1 MANPRRSMSKS
12 SDKPAFYV
20 INISDRNVC
29 LSDLA
34 LTIPAGRCY
43 DLLNDNFSFT
53 IEQLKASLKGG
64 SLYKKRD
71 KIKIGKGRPEVSKVG
86 QIEVSEYPIITRNRS
101 AVKIKEPVFE
111 DLVIS
116 DEDYANE
123 MANEFEE

>member
-1 MANPRRSMSKS
+1 MSKL
-12 SDKPAFYV
+12 SDKPAFFV

-53 IEQLKASLKGG
+53 IDQLKASLKEG
-64 SLYKKRD
+64 SLHRKRD
-71 KIKIGKGRPEVSKVG
+71 KIKIGKGRPQVVEPEQK
-86 QIEVSEYPIITRNRS
+86 ELSEYPIITRNRS
-101 AVKIKEPVFE
+101 AVKVVEPVFDE
-111 DLVIS
+111 LIFS

>member
-1 MANPRRSMSKS
+1 MSKS
-12 SDKPAFYV
+12 SDKPSFFV
-20 INISDRNVC
+20 INVSNRNVC

-53 IEQLKASLKGG
+53 IEQLKASLKDG
-64 SLYKKRD
+64 SLYRKRD
-71 KIKIGKGRPEVSKVG
+71 KIKIGKGRPEVVEVG
-86 QIEVSEYPIITRNRS
+86 RIEMSEYPIITRPRS

-111 DLVIS
+111 DLMLS

-123 MANEFEE
+123 MANDDLEE